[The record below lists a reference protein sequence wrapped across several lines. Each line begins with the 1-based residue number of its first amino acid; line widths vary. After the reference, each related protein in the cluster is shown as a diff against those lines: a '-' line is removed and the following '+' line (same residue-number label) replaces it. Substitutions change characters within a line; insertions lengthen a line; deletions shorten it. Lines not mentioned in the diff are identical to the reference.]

1 MDSKFWANVALCV
14 VLGILVVLGLSR
26 LSSAL
31 TPKGLFVEDPE
42 PSAEAAPLMQQVTLL
57 DYSLAEKPG
66 QMVKAR
72 FTVQNESARD
82 IRDLDILCEFYDRNG
97 KYVDRKHWLLADTI
111 PAGSRDSH
119 SWLDRRF
126 VNTRAGG
133 VRCRIAD
140 FRVVGEPFFKLHR
153 AEEGHG
159 GEHGMAT
166 DEGHPASHGG
176 HEVHG
181 EATHH

>member
-1 MDSKFWANVALCV
+1 MGSKFWANVALCV
-14 VLGILVVLGLSR
+14 VLGIVVVLGLSR
-26 LSSAL
+26 LGSAL
-31 TPKGLFVEDPE
+31 TPKGLFVEDPR
-42 PSAEAAPLMQQVTLL
+42 PSAEAASLMPEVKLL
-57 DYSLAEKPG
+57 DYSLSEKPG

-72 FTVQNESARD
+72 FTVQNGSDRD
-82 IRDLDILCEFYDRNG
+82 IRDLDILCEFYDRTG
-97 KYVDRKHWLLADTI
+97 KYVDRKHWLLADI
-111 PAGSRDSH
+111 VPAGSSDSH

-153 AEEGHG
+153 AEGGHG
-159 GEHGMAT
+159 EEHGAAAAEELAPT
-166 DEGHPASHGG
+166 HGG
-176 HEVHG
+176 HGSHG